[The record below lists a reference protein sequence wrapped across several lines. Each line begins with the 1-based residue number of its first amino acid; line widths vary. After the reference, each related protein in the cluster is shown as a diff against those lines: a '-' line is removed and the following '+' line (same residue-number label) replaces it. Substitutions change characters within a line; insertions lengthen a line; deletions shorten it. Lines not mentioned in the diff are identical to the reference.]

1 MKRLRAKA
9 AHAALALLLA
19 CVALSGCAA
28 TPAHLIA
35 HTTENRYLAG
45 GTVVVV
51 VENSG
56 GKRAEIVSACCEQLE
71 RSDQNGWRL
80 VGCDG
85 MMCEETVVYVNAHGA
100 TEYRF
105 PLATSLPTGV
115 YRLDV
120 VQLEFVHNA
129 SRRVITTTNAFYVAE
144 CARAVPER
152 DPAIASRCA
161 APERSSRQVHSDWSG
176 HGSGLAGQPRQAW
189 CTRSRGCL
197 GLACRAK

>member
-1 MKRLRAKA
+1 MKRSRAKA
-9 AHAALALLLA
+9 ARAELALLA

-51 VENSG
+51 VENAG
-56 GKRAEIVSACCEQLE
+56 GRRAEIVSPCCEQLE
-71 RSDQNGWRL
+71 RSDQNGWRF

-85 MMCEETVVYVNAHGA
+85 MMCEESVVYVNAYAA
-100 TEYRF
+100 TEYSF

-120 VQLEFVHNA
+120 VQVEFVQNA
-129 SRRVITTTNAFYVAE
+129 SRRVITTTNAFHVEE
-144 CARAVPER
+144 CARAVPES
-152 DPAIASRCA
+152 DLAIASRCA
-161 APERSSRQVHSDWSG
+161 VVGRSSRRARSD
-176 HGSGLAGQPRQAW
+176 
-189 CTRSRGCL
+189 
-197 GLACRAK
+197 